1 MKFGFRRKRA
11 PSVRHRRRG
20 VCHRASARPMLALDP
35 LADHRAAEVLP
46 PPGDGSKRGAG
57 LTGPVGQP
65 GSARLVI
72 FISGVLD
79 GVTRIL
85 TCKVIHR
92 WPRDL

>member
-20 VCHRASARPMLALDP
+20 VCHRASAWPMLALDP

-65 GSARLVI
+65 GSARLVVFHI
-72 FISGVLD
+72 RGP
-79 GVTRIL
+79 GRRHRIL
-85 TCKVIHR
+85 TCTVIHR